1 MPTLTELKKLATKH
15 KIKGRSKMN
24 KAELETAL
32 NIKHKSRKAKVKKSR
47 KAKVKKSRK
56 AKVKKSRKAKVKK
69 SRKAKV
75 KKSRKAKVKKS
86 RKAKVKKSRKAKV
99 KKSRKAKVKK
109 SRKAKLR
116 KSVIKSKSR
125 KSVIKS
131 RSRKRMT
138 RNEYN
143 VLPELKRKIDILN
156 GTISTQEGELAM
168 TKMKLANETNKY
180 SSSIFKNLPV
190 FSQIRTRQDI
200 EYLTGLEMDK
210 TGKINRIRQ
219 DLYVLRNRYD
229 RIKEI
234 ESLLGRRLTV
244 REIHRLRH
252 LISQLEPK
260 YQKEYKDRMQ
270 SSLRK
275 FRMGDKKVCPIC
287 LEHITE
293 NEIASGDV
301 IGCTFS
307 NANKEELTR
316 YLIEKKGIKDLSVRS
331 AIIKFFGNCCSK
343 AKKVPTTCG
352 AHYHINCIS
361 GWKKD
366 TCPTCR
372 RPVSAATKK
381 IINPVADARNTR
393 TYRTLED
400 ENERVR
406 REASTR
412 TLGPTLNNLLKAG
425 FITLA
430 TAAGVKTAPYTVNM
444 LKNMRLEH
452 QLGGYHS
459 MNYYYPGSAF
469 MCNPSAEHIKAAT
482 GTHVDD
488 KNIYK
493 PLYNELPF
501 CPSGVDLGKFPLT
514 HSYEPHVG
522 SDDVVYYAIVKDAYP
537 KALSEN
543 PTAPSAPD
551 VCFDGDCHS
560 VESQIVSDK
569 YCDGSCATRGEIYKK
584 HLKEAN
590 K

>member
-1 MPTLTELKKLATKH
+1 M
-15 KIKGRSKMN
+15 
-24 KAELETAL
+24 
-32 NIKHKSRKAKVKKSR
+32 
-47 KAKVKKSRK
+47 
-56 AKVKKSRKAKVKK
+56 
-69 SRKAKV
+69 
-75 KKSRKAKVKKS
+75 
-86 RKAKVKKSRKAKV
+86 
-99 KKSRKAKVKK
+99 
-109 SRKAKLR
+109 
-116 KSVIKSKSR
+116 
-125 KSVIKS
+125 IKS

-210 TGKINRIRQ
+210 TGKINRIRH

-252 LISQLEPK
+252 LISQLEK
-260 YQKEYKDRMQ
+260 YQKEYREKMQ
-270 SSLRK
+270 VSLRK
-275 FRMGDKKVCPIC
+275 FRMRSSPSPYIDGRDSYGPTPYTSNTHTTGDEKVCPIC
-287 LEHITE
+287 LEKITE
-293 NEIASGDV
+293 KEIASDKV

-307 NANKEELTR
+307 NATKVEQER
-316 YLIEKKGIKDLSVRS
+316 YFNEKGIKDLSVRS

-343 AKKVPTTCG
+343 AKKVRTTCG
-352 AHYHINCIS
+352 EHYHINCIS

-381 IINPVADARNTR
+381 IINPVADARNTRTYQR

-444 LKNMRLEH
+444 LKNMRSAH
-452 QLGGYHS
+452 QLGGYYS
-459 MNYYYPGSAF
+459 MNNYSPGSAF

-482 GTHVDD
+482 GTRVDD

-493 PLYNELPF
+493 PLYKNLPS

-514 HSYEPHVG
+514 HNYEPHVG
-522 SDDVVYYAIVKDAYP
+522 SDGIVYYAIVADAYP

-543 PTAPSAPD
+543 PAAPSAPD
-551 VCFDGDCHS
+551 LCFDGVCHS
-560 VESQIVSDK
+560 VESQFVSDK
-569 YCDGSCATRGEIYKK
+569 YCDGSCTTRGEIYKK
-584 HLKEAN
+584 HLEVKE
-590 K
+590 

>member
-47 KAKVKKSRK
+47 KAK
-56 AKVKKSRKAKVKK
+56 
-69 SRKAKV
+69 
-75 KKSRKAKVKKS
+75 
-86 RKAKVKKSRKAKV
+86 
-99 KKSRKAKVKK
+99 
-109 SRKAKLR
+109 L
-116 KSVIKSKSR
+116 R

-275 FRMGDKKVCPIC
+275 FRMGDEKVCPIC
-287 LEHITE
+287 LEKITE
-293 NEIASGDV
+293 KEIASDKV

-307 NANKEELTR
+307 NATKVEQER
-316 YLIEKKGIKDLSVRS
+316 YLKKKGIKDLSVRS

-343 AKKVPTTCG
+343 AKKVRTTCG
-352 AHYHINCIS
+352 EHYHINCIS

-393 TYRTLED
+393 TYRTFED

-412 TLGPTLNNLLKAG
+412 TLGPTLTNLLKAG

-493 PLYNELPF
+493 PLYNELPS

>member
-75 KKSRKAKVKKS
+75 KKSRKAK
-86 RKAKVKKSRKAKV
+86 
-99 KKSRKAKVKK
+99 
-109 SRKAKLR
+109 L
-116 KSVIKSKSR
+116 R

-316 YLIEKKGIKDLSVRS
+316 YLIEKKGIKDLSVRT

-361 GWKKD
+361 GWKKN

-372 RPVSAATKK
+372 RPVSAVTRKK
-381 IINPVADARNTR
+381 IDPDADNARNTR
-393 TYRTLED
+393 TYRTFED

>member
-24 KAELETAL
+24 NAELETAL

-69 SRKAKV
+69 SRKA
-75 KKSRKAKVKKS
+75 
-86 RKAKVKKSRKAKV
+86 
-99 KKSRKAKVKK
+99 
-109 SRKAKLR
+109 
-116 KSVIKSKSR
+116 KSR

-168 TKMKLANETNKY
+168 TKMKLANETNK
-180 SSSIFKNLPV
+180 SSSSNFKNLPV

-316 YLIEKKGIKDLSVRS
+316 YLIEKKGIKDLSVRT

-361 GWKKD
+361 GWKKN

-372 RPVSAATKK
+372 RPVSAVTRKK
-381 IINPVADARNTR
+381 IDPDADNAQNTRTYQR

-444 LKNMRLEH
+444 LKNMILEH

-459 MNYYYPGSAF
+459 MNYYHPGSAF

-493 PLYNELPF
+493 PLYKNLPS
-501 CPSGVDLGKFPLT
+501 CPSGVDLGKFSLT

-522 SDDVVYYAIVKDAYP
+522 SDGVVYYAIVKDAYP

-551 VCFDGDCHS
+551 LCFDGVCHS
-560 VESQIVSDK
+560 VESQFVSDK
-569 YCDGSCATRGEIYKK
+569 YCDGSCTTRGEIYKK
-584 HLKEAN
+584 HLEAN